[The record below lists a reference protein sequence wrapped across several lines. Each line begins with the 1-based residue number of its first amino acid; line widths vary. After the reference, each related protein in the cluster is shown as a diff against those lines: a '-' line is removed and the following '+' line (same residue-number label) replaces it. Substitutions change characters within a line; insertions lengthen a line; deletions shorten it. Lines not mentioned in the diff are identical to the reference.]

1 MIIRLSDKE
10 ASILLGATLMHWG
23 VPFRRAAR
31 RELTEHQQSLV
42 DEASDKLI
50 GLRETYQRPQV
61 QEAQEVL
68 LSDQEAALLIAVV
81 EDCLNECGS
90 DPTELSIQLKTSERN
105 EVDTLLERV
114 RASLGSRLAKL
125 A

>member
-1 MIIRLSDKE
+1 MMIRLSDKE
-10 ASILLGATLMHWG
+10 VSILLGATLMHWG

-31 RELTEHQQSLV
+31 RELTEHQQAMV

-50 GLRETYQRPQV
+50 GLREACQRSRV

-90 DPTELSIQLKTSERN
+90 DPTELGVQLKTSARN
-105 EVDTLLERV
+105 EVETLLERI
-114 RASLGSRLAKL
+114 RASLGSRFATLA
-125 A
+125 